1 MIEDEIVEINED
13 VSQSPLYSEDLAPVP
28 RNKRTWSTW
37 NLAAIW
43 VGMAVCIPTYMLAS
57 YMMKS
62 GMSWQAA
69 LLIIA
74 LANLVITVPMA
85 LNGHAGVRYGV
96 PFPVLGRAAFGVN
109 GIHLA
114 SITRALVACGWFG
127 VQTWI
132 GGLALYAIWNVSM
145 GYEPSMELDT
155 GQFVC
160 FGIFWFV
167 NMFFIWKG
175 TESIKWLEEYSAPI
189 LIIMGVLLIVWGAMN
204 AGGFGSALDQSTQLQ
219 KPTAV
224 LTQVG
229 GDTLQLQMNPIR
241 DLEGTIKADEY
252 LLINPNV
259 NDSTWK
265 PFENPTGLVTLTDY
279 TWYKTVGH
287 GDTQLSLQFRE
298 GQEGSY
304 TYSSTVAVP
313 LSSGGE
319 DDFGG
324 TIWGYIMWFTAMVG
338 FWATMA
344 ISIPDITR
352 YTSSQ
357 KSQVR
362 GQFIGLPGT
371 MILYSF
377 VGIFVTCAAVV
388 AFDDV
393 LIADDAPWD
402 PVSLLAKFDEPWVV
416 IVAQIFMLIATLS
429 TNIAA
434 NVIAPANAFSNL
446 APKKL
451 SFKAG
456 GTIAGIIGILICP
469 WWLMNE
475 ISGFLIMVS
484 AVLGPVLGILLCD
497 YFVIRKKRLQLAELY
512 KLHGAYSYGGSGVN
526 QAALLS
532 FVVGAMFAIGG
543 YWIEYL
549 EHLYSLSW
557 FTGFIIAFV
566 LYFILMAKQLGK
578 EPPLPSN
585 KKVDA
590 ELSSNVSQ

>member
-28 RNKRTWSTW
+28 KGKRTWSTL

-62 GMSWQAA
+62 GMSWVDA
-69 LLIIA
+69 LIIIA
-74 LANLVITVPMA
+74 VANLVITVPMA
-85 LNGHAGVRYGV
+85 LNGHAGVKYGI
-96 PFPVLGRAAFGVN
+96 PFPVLGRASFGTN

-114 SITRALVACGWFG
+114 SVIRALVACGWFG

-145 GYEPSMELDT
+145 GYEASMVLDT
-155 GQFVC
+155 GQFIC
-160 FGIFWFV
+160 FGIFWLI
-167 NMFFIWKG
+167 NMFFIWRG

-189 LIIMGVLLIVWGAMN
+189 LILMGIALIVWGSMN
-204 AGGFGSALDQSTQLQ
+204 AGGFGSALDQSSQLQ

-224 LTQVG
+224 LTHIG
-229 GDTLQLQMNPIR
+229 GDTLRLEMNPIK
-241 DLEGTIKADEY
+241 DLDGNVKVSEFQLSNPVVAYDSLWRPFPTDGNEV
-252 LLINPNV
+252 LLA
-259 NDSTWK
+259 SA
-265 PFENPTGLVTLTDY
+265 GM
-279 TWYKTVGH
+279 YKTLEH
-287 GDTQLSLQFRE
+287 TDKPLLLRFRLNE
-298 GQEGSY
+298 GEDVI
-304 TYSSTVAVP
+304 YSSVVEVSLTKDGDNAGP
-313 LSSGGE
+313 GFWSYA
-319 DDFGG
+319 F
-324 TIWGYIMWFTAMVG
+324 WFTAMVG

-352 YTSSQ
+352 YTKSQ

-362 GQFIGLPGT
+362 GQIIGLPGT

-377 VGIFVTCAAVV
+377 VGIFVTCAAVI

-402 PVSLLAKFDEPWVV
+402 PVSLIAKFDETWVV

-446 APKKL
+446 SPKKI

-456 GTIAGIIGILICP
+456 GTITGIIGILICP
-469 WWLMNE
+469 WWLMND
-475 ISGFLIMVS
+475 ISGFLINVS
-484 AVLGPVLGILLCD
+484 AVLGPVLGILICD
-497 YFVIRKKRLQLAELY
+497 YFIIRKKRLQLAELY
-512 KLHGAYSYGGSGVN
+512 KVNGAYSYGGSGIN
-526 QAALLS
+526 GAA
-532 FVVGAMFAIGG
+532 FIAFFVGAVLALIG
-543 YWIEYL
+543 L
-549 EHLYSLSW
+549 VVPALSHLYTVSW
-557 FTGFIIAFV
+557 FTGFITAFV
-566 LYFILMAKQLGK
+566 IYFIMMRKYIGT
-578 EPPLPSN
+578 EP
-585 KKVDA
+585 A
-590 ELSSNVSQ
+590 LSAIGSPEKTIK